1 MKIERIEK
9 LTRKWWF
16 FAGLIALQFVVMPF
30 STKNFGFENIEDMVG
45 WTLSHAIQLQMRSY
59 YLYFQVLALVVL
71 FALFLFKNRMK
82 KVFSL
87 YAALS
92 YVAFAL
98 LQNVAVTE
106 EYGLSVVS
114 VNVLMFL
121 MVAYVWFLESKLP
134 ENDYS
139 FDNLNWKTAWMIPL
153 ALLAFWLP
161 INQYLRFDFS
171 LSRFLF
177 SGSSLTFCMMTPVF
191 LTIMTLNLPKV
202 NLVTYRVTAIIGV
215 IIGCYNMMMFQ
226 NPQRINLALIHLPL
240 MLISV
245 YAVIVGYRMRR

>member
-177 SGSSLTFCMMTPVF
+177 SGSSLTFCMMISVF

-240 MLISV
+240 MIISV